1 MYYLTR
7 SVAYCLLRI
16 FFRIKH
22 RTLILGKGSEISF
35 GSIFE
40 GYNKVSHHAYVSGEM
55 GRGSY
60 VGEYSTI
67 VGKVGR
73 YCSVGGHV
81 TCLTSTH
88 PTKQFVSTS
97 PCFYSTLR
105 QNGMTYAKEQLF
117 DEFPKI
123 ENTKYP
129 VIIGNDVYIGYG
141 AVIIAPVKIG
151 DGAVVAANSVVTKD
165 VEPFTIVGG
174 NPAKLIRKRFS
185 DEEICFL
192 SDFQWWN
199 KDEDWIRTHSSLFV
213 DIRAL
218 MNEYKG

>member
-40 GYNKVSHHAYVSGEM
+40 GYNKVSHHAYFSGEM

-141 AVIIAPVKIG
+141 AVIIERIVLLCSRKIILG
-151 DGAVVAANSVVTKD
+151 GIVYIRDVYLLVIDRGASTHML
-165 VEPFTIVGG
+165 T
-174 NPAKLIRKRFS
+174 RKRNRRHVA
-185 DEEICFL
+185 FL
-192 SDFQWWN
+192 PAG
-199 KDEDWIRTHSSLFV
+199 KY
-213 DIRAL
+213 AL
-218 MNEYKG
+218 